1 MTGYVEDVSC
11 YFSESRVFVSPLLH
25 GAGVKGKIGQSFSY
39 GLPVVTT
46 SIGAEG
52 MHLTD
57 RHNALISDS
66 ETAFASKVIDLY
78 TDKFL
83 WQQISTNCRQ
93 VIREQFSVDTIRA
106 ALEKVLQPSSTS
118 RKTRGTLLRPVILH
132 CHLFKN
138 AGSTL
143 DWSLHKQ
150 FGYAFVDHRDG
161 DSMRLGADFLGPYIE
176 SNAMLAAISSH
187 DVRFPLPDSK
197 SFELLPV
204 IALRHPIDRARSVYD
219 FERRQEANTP
229 GAIKAKE
236 LSFADYIRWRMLPD
250 VKSTIRNF
258 HCAFC
263 TSNFDS
269 EIGEQ
274 GYLDSVALLTKTP
287 LMVIV
292 ERYDESMLLLEQQLQ
307 QHFPAIDLSYVRQ
320 NATPDREDDLE
331 QRIKNVFDQLGPELT
346 VEFREKN
353 HWDMKLYEDAQAI
366 FIERLGALPRV
377 KDLLRDFQSRCQ
389 LLSTDLLE

>member
-1 MTGYVEDVSC
+1 
-11 YFSESRVFVSPLLH
+11 
-25 GAGVKGKIGQSFSY
+25 
-39 GLPVVTT
+39 
-46 SIGAEG
+46 
-52 MHLTD
+52 
-57 RHNALISDS
+57 
-66 ETAFASKVIDLY
+66 
-78 TDKFL
+78 
-83 WQQISTNCRQ
+83 
-93 VIREQFSVDTIRA
+93 
-106 ALEKVLQPSSTS
+106 
-118 RKTRGTLLRPVILH
+118 
-132 CHLFKN
+132 
-138 AGSTL
+138 
-143 DWSLHKQ
+143 
-150 FGYAFVDHRDG
+150 
-161 DSMRLGADFLGPYIE
+161 
-176 SNAMLAAISSH
+176 
-187 DVRFPLPDSK
+187 
-197 SFELLPV
+197 
-204 IALRHPIDRARSVYD
+204 
-219 FERRQEANTP
+219 
-229 GAIKAKE
+229 
-236 LSFADYIRWRMLPD
+236 MLPD